1 MVHCCMTSRRQF
13 IKIGILP
20 IAIGGLSTI
29 PFTNINKKSA
39 FEELAQASSDD
50 ELFALVRDQLHVPKG
65 RIYLNTGSLG
75 PSPVVVTDA
84 VSNKM
89 HQLEMNPAIENWGD
103 LGNQMEQVR
112 NKVSDFI
119 NAEAENIILTR
130 NTTEGL
136 SLISQSL
143 KLAEGDEILTT
154 THEHGGGEIGLE
166 YLALTRG
173 AVIKKLQMPVPAP
186 SIEAVIEAVESNITS
201 KTKVVMLSHVNTLTG
216 LKMPFAEISK
226 ITKPKGILLIAD
238 GAQAP
243 GLIMVDVKSMGVDAY
258 AASGHKWILGP
269 KETGFVY
276 WSKRLQEKIHPVF
289 TSSGFSSY
297 SASSGTRNVALISG
311 LGVAIDWLNL
321 IGKEKIENRCLE
333 LKRYCLSRLKELN
346 GIVIISPQADSISTG
361 IVSFTLKE
369 GENKKIAS
377 ELAKEDIIVKVL
389 PKYNGIRIS
398 CHMFVS
404 KPEIDRFITALSAW
418 V

>member
-1 MVHCCMTSRRQF
+1 MTSRRQF
-13 IKIGILP
+13 IKKGILP
-20 IAIGGLSTI
+20 IAIGSFNTI
-29 PFTNINKKSA
+29 PFLGIAKKSS
-39 FEELAQASSDD
+39 FEELEHPSSDD
-50 ELFALVRDQLHVPKG
+50 ELFALVRSQLHVPKG

-75 PSPVVVTDA
+75 PSPVAVTNAVTDR
-84 VSNKM
+84 M

-103 LGNQMEQVR
+103 LGNQMEEVR
-112 NKVSDFI
+112 NKLADFI
-119 NAEAENIILTR
+119 NADAENIILTR

-173 AVIKKLQMPVPAP
+173 AIIKKLQMPVPAP
-186 SIEAVIEAVESNITS
+186 SIEAVIEVVESNITS

-226 ITKPKGILLIAD
+226 ITKPKDILLIAD

-243 GLIMVDVKSMGVDAY
+243 GMVNVNVKSMGVDAY

-276 WSKRLQEKIHPVF
+276 WSKELQQKINPVF

-311 LGVAIDWLNL
+311 LGVAIDWHNL

-333 LKRYCLSRLKELN
+333 LKRYCLSRLKDLK
-346 GIVIISPQADSISTG
+346 GIVIISPQADSLSTG

-369 GENKKIAS
+369 EENRRIAG
-377 ELAKEDIIVKVL
+377 ELAKDNIIVKVL

-398 CHMFVS
+398 CHMFIS
-404 KPEIDRFITALSAW
+404 KPDIDRFITGLSAL

>member
-1 MVHCCMTSRRQF
+1 MTSRRQF
-13 IKIGILP
+13 IKKGILP
-20 IAIGGLSTI
+20 IALGGLSTI
-29 PFTNINKKSA
+29 PFTSTTKKPA

-89 HQLEMNPAIENWGD
+89 RQLEMNPAIENWGD

-112 NKVSDFI
+112 NKVAAFI
-119 NAEAENIILTR
+119 NADVENIILTR

-143 KLAEGDEILTT
+143 KLAKGDEILTT

-166 YLALTRG
+166 YLALTQG
-173 AVIKKLQMPVPAP
+173 VVIKKLQMPVPAP
-186 SIEAVIEAVESNITS
+186 SIEAVVKAVESNITS

-216 LKMPFAEISK
+216 LKMPFDEISK

-243 GLIMVDVKSMGVDAY
+243 GLIRVDVKSMGVDAY

-276 WSKRLQEKIHPVF
+276 WSKELQQEINPVF

-297 SASSGTRNVALISG
+297 SASSGTRNAALISG
-311 LGVAIDWLNL
+311 LGVAIDWHNL

-333 LKRYCLSRLKELN
+333 LKTYCLSRLKELK
-346 GIVIISPQADSISTG
+346 GIVIISPEVGSLSTG
-361 IVSFTLKE
+361 IASFTLKE
-369 GENKKIAS
+369 GTNGMIAS
-377 ELAKEDIIVKVL
+377 ELAKKDIIVKVL

-398 CHMFVS
+398 CHMFIS
-404 KPEIDRFITALSAW
+404 KPDIDKFVSALSTL

>member
-1 MVHCCMTSRRQF
+1 MTSRRQF
-13 IKIGILP
+13 IKKGLFGSFAALP
-20 IAIGGLSTI
+20 LTHLNNNS
-29 PFTNINKKSA
+29 PL
-39 FEELAQASSDD
+39 EELKNSSSDD
-50 ELFALVRDQLHVPKG
+50 ELFALVRNQLHIPKG

-75 PSPVVVTDA
+75 SSPIAVTDA
-84 VSNKM
+84 VSSMM

-103 LGNQMEQVR
+103 LGNRMEQVR
-112 NKVSDFI
+112 SKVGEFI
-119 NAEAENIILTR
+119 NADPDNVILTR

-143 KLAEGDEILTT
+143 KLNTGDEILTT

-166 YLALTRG
+166 YLASTQG
-173 AVIKKLQMPVPAP
+173 VVIKKLQIPVPAP
-186 SIEAVIEAVESNITS
+186 SKESVIEAVVSNITS

-216 LKMPFAEISK
+216 LRMPFQEISK
-226 ITKPKGILLIAD
+226 ITKARGILLIAD

-243 GLIMVDVKSMGVDAY
+243 GLVKVDVKSMGVDAY
-258 AASGHKWILGP
+258 AASGHKWMLGP

-276 WSKRLQEKIHPVF
+276 WSKELQQKISPVF

-311 LGVAIDWLNL
+311 LGVAIDWLNV
-321 IGKEKIENRCLE
+321 IGKEKIESRCLE
-333 LKRYCLSRLKELN
+333 LSSYCLSRLKEIK
-346 GIVIISPQADSISTG
+346 GIIIISPQVDSLSTG

-369 GENKKIAS
+369 GENRMIAA
-377 ELAKEDIIVKVL
+377 ELAKEDIVVKVL

-404 KPEIDRFITALSAW
+404 KSDIDRFIKSFSAL